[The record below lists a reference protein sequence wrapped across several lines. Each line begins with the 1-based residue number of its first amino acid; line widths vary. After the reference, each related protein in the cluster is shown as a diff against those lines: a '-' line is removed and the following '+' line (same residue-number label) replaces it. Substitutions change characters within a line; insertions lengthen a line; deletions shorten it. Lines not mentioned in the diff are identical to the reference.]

1 MTPST
6 SEISAK
12 DSSST
17 PAAQPTSTTKTIATT
32 SPSASS
38 INPFFMKHAPENRM
52 QNYCYRHH
60 PDVSCNRQADAKQ
73 MEEIQHS
80 LNQLDKSDQEAI
92 SHVWS
97 IFSAAPASQRTL
109 MLKGLLAQ
117 CCFPQLS
124 QVAAM
129 LDNALRLDFI
139 TALPVEIAFKI
150 LTYLD
155 SSSLCRAAMVS
166 RAWKR
171 MADDDIVWH
180 RLCEQHIDKKCTK
193 CGWGLP
199 LLEKKRLRE
208 SKRAM
213 ELRTQQMVQ
222 EQQLNQPQNHNS
234 PPVPQTTVT
243 VTPQPQSQE
252 PPKKKRKT
260 RPWKEV
266 YAERYVVE
274 ANWRGGRHRSAEFL
288 HTSPVLCL
296 QFDEQYLISGTSIGI
311 AYIWDIETGKLVR
324 KLSAHAGPI
333 NALKFD
339 STKLVTGSTDK
350 IIRIWNYKTGAS
362 MGTFNSHASVQA
374 LDFDQTLIVSGCA
387 DGMIRIWDFKTKT
400 CFTLAGHREAV
411 TSVRLHSESSTL
423 FSGSDDATVRM
434 WDLKTR
440 KCVNEFSVPGSS
452 DAHVAQISCVLP
464 LFIDHLENGG
474 ESGSC
479 TSFPDDENNKGSTF
493 AVVDERDPSPSTA
506 ATAAAQDRRRSDE
519 EEEARNQF
527 NSSMINRSNGDPMG
541 NVGKYFSAD
550 TLVDPRHPTHILTG
564 SLDATIKM
572 WDIRTGKL
580 VRTLFGHIEGVWAL
594 AADSFRVVSASHDKT
609 VKVWDLQS
617 GRNWHTFHD
626 HTGPVCCIG
635 LSDTRMASGSDD
647 CRVLMQCFDD
657 FGSQK

>member
-1 MTPST
+1 
-6 SEISAK
+6 
-12 DSSST
+12 
-17 PAAQPTSTTKTIATT
+17 
-32 SPSASS
+32 
-38 INPFFMKHAPENRM
+38 
-52 QNYCYRHH
+52 
-60 PDVSCNRQADAKQ
+60 
-73 MEEIQHS
+73 MEEIQQS

-124 QVAAM
+124 QVASM
-129 LDNALRLDFI
+129 LDNAIRLDFI
-139 TALPVEIAFKI
+139 TALPAEIAFKI

-166 RAWKR
+166 RAWKQ

-213 ELRTQQMVQ
+213 ELRAQQIQ
-222 EQQLNQPQNHNS
+222 QRQQQQQQQLQLRTIDSSQPN
-234 PPVPQTTVT
+234 
-243 VTPQPQSQE
+243 TPQPQLQ

-266 YAERYVVE
+266 YAERYIVE
-274 ANWRGGRHRSAEFL
+274 ANWRAGRHRTAEFL
-288 HTSPVLCL
+288 HSSPVICL
-296 QFDEQYLISGTSIGI
+296 QFDEQYLITGTNIGT
-311 AYIWDIETGKLVR
+311 AYIWDIETGQLLR

-333 NALKFD
+333 SALKFD
-339 STKLVTGSTDK
+339 AAKLVTGSTDK
-350 IIRIWNYKTGAS
+350 IIRIWNYKTGVS

-387 DGMIRIWDFKTKT
+387 DGMIRIWDFLSKT
-400 CFTLAGHREAV
+400 CFALAGHREAV
-411 TSVRLHSESSTL
+411 TSVRLHSGSSTL

-440 KCVNEFSVPGSS
+440 TCVYEFSAPGSS
-452 DAHVAQISCVLP
+452 DAHVAQVSCVLP
-464 LFIDHLENGG
+464 LFIDHLENSG
-474 ESGSC
+474 ESGNC
-479 TSFPDDENNKGSTF
+479 TSFLDDDKNNNGTF
-493 AVVDERDPSPSTA
+493 AVVDELDHSTA
-506 ATAAAQDRRRSDE
+506 PAQQQHQSDE
-519 EEEARNQF
+519 EEEARNRF
-527 NSSMINRSNGDPMG
+527 NTSIINRRNNESVG

-550 TLVDPRHPTHILTG
+550 TLVDPRHPTHILTS

-617 GRNWHTFHD
+617 GRNWHTFHG
-626 HTGPVCCIG
+626 HTGPVCCVG

-647 CRVLMQCFDD
+647 CKVLMQCFDD
-657 FGSQK
+657 FSNEKSPGQVS